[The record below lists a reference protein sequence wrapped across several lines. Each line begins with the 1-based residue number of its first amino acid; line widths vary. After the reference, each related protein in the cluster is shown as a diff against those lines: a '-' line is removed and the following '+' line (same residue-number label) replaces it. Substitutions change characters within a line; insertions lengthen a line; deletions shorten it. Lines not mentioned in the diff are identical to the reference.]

1 MLGANIK
8 LLREEARLT
17 KEELAEKVNI
27 SVEELTNI
35 EKGKIIPD
43 NKLLKQMCV
52 YLRISVEDILERDI
66 VAERND
72 AERRM
77 KSSSVRKD
85 YNWYLGDRKKL
96 AMYISYLIVIP
107 VTFILALL
115 LFSQTKE
122 ILVNELEMPVFQA
135 NIRIFMWSYLI
146 TCLPTFVYVLLFI
159 IKKYSVTFR
168 WWYLLIL
175 QFIFTIGMLLAAIA
189 LVPGIFYSMYQIFI
203 KKGKN

>member
-72 AERRM
+72 AGRRM

-122 ILVNELEMPVFQA
+122 ILVNELEMPIFQA
-135 NIRIFMWSYLI
+135 NITIFMWSYLI
-146 TCLPTFVYVLLFI
+146 TCLPTFVYVLLF
-159 IKKYSVTFR
+159 
-168 WWYLLIL
+168 
-175 QFIFTIGMLLAAIA
+175 
-189 LVPGIFYSMYQIFI
+189 
-203 KKGKN
+203 

>member
-72 AERRM
+72 AGRRM

-146 TCLPTFVYVLLFI
+146 TCLPAFVYVLLFI
-159 IKKYSVTFR
+159 IKKYNITFR

-189 LVPGIFYSMYQIFI
+189 LIPGIFYSMYQIFI

>member
-72 AERRM
+72 AGRRM

-96 AMYISYLIVIP
+96 AIYISYLIVIP

-135 NIRIFMWSYLI
+135 NITIFMWSYLI
-146 TCLPTFVYVLLFI
+146 TCLPAFVYVLLFI
-159 IKKYSVTFR
+159 IKKYSITFR

>member
-72 AERRM
+72 AGRRM

-122 ILVNELEMPVFQA
+122 ILVNELEMPIFQA
-135 NIRIFMWSYLI
+135 NITIFMWSYLI

-159 IKKYSVTFR
+159 IKKYSITFR

-175 QFIFTIGMLLAAIA
+175 QFIFTLGMLLAAIA
-189 LVPGIFYSMYQIFI
+189 LIPGIFYSMYQIFI

>member
-72 AERRM
+72 AGRRM

-146 TCLPTFVYVLLFI
+146 TCLPAFVYVLLFI
-159 IKKYSVTFR
+159 IKKYSITFR

-189 LVPGIFYSMYQIFI
+189 LIPGIFYSMYQIFI

>member
-66 VAERND
+66 VEERND
-72 AERRM
+72 AGRRM
-77 KSSSVRKD
+77 KHSSSRKD
-85 YNWYLGDRKKL
+85 YNWYLGDKKKFIFYL
-96 AMYISYLIVIP
+96 SYLFVIP
-107 VTFILALL
+107 ITFIIAYL
-115 LFSQTKE
+115 
-122 ILVNELEMPVFQA
+122 ILSPMKDVLIETLEMTNTKA
-135 NIRIFMWSYLI
+135 NLLILYYSYLAAAFPALI
-146 TCLPTFVYVLLFI
+146 YLIIFI
-159 IKKYSVTFR
+159 VKRFRIVFR
-168 WWYLLIL
+168 WWYILIFSLIITIATILANILLI
-175 QFIFTIGMLLAAIA
+175 
-189 LVPGIFYSMYQIFI
+189 PGLIYSLYQVII
-203 KKGKN
+203 KKGRN

>member
-72 AERRM
+72 AGRRM

-159 IKKYSVTFR
+159 IKKYNITFR

>member
-17 KEELAEKVNI
+17 KEELAGKVNI

-43 NKLLKQMCV
+43 NRLLKQMCV

-66 VAERND
+66 VEERND
-72 AERRM
+72 AGRRM
-77 KSSSVRKD
+77 KKSSTRKD
-85 YNWYLGDRKKL
+85 YNWYLGDKKKF
-96 AMYISYLIVIP
+96 AMYLSYLIVIP
-107 VTFILALL
+107 VTFILAYLL
-115 LFSQTKE
+115 ISPVKE
-122 ILVNELEMPVFQA
+122 ILVTELEMSPSQA
-135 NIRIFMWSYLI
+135 NLNIFMWSYLV
-146 TCLPTFVYVLLFI
+146 TCVPTFVYVLLFVV
-159 IKKYSVTFR
+159 KRFNVTFR

-175 QFIFTIGMLLAAIA
+175 QFILGIGILLAAIA
-189 LVPGIFYSMYQIFI
+189 VVPGIVYSLYQVFI

>member
-72 AERRM
+72 AGRRM

-135 NIRIFMWSYLI
+135 NITIFMWSYLI

-159 IKKYSVTFR
+159 IKKYSITFR